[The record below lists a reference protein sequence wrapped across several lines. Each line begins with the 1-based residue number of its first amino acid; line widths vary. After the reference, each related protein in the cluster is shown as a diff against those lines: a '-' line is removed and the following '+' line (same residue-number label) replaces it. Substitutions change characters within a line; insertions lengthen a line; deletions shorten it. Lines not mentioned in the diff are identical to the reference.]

1 VSFTLRARHTLPHSA
16 RQTGGCISVPVFR
29 KASPE
34 NRLINPDRRG
44 NRPIKA
50 VEIFDTGSIMHV
62 KGYGLIKVFK
72 IVAKNGDIG

>member
-1 VSFTLRARHTLPHSA
+1 M
-16 RQTGGCISVPVFR
+16 
-29 KASPE
+29 
-34 NRLINPDRRG
+34 INPDRRG